1 VARNTTV
8 ERILDGA
15 LHALAQHGERKLSMS
30 DICEHA
36 GVSRG
41 TLYRYFKSQ
50 EEVLEAVGHHVE
62 QGVRDRLDAA
72 IAKQP
77 APEHRL
83 RIVLEV
89 VVESLW
95 LQPAAAQ
102 VLEVAPAVALRYVRE
117 TFPQF
122 VKIIAAALRP
132 AAQHIPA
139 VRDKTVT
146 TRQLAELTLRVGAS
160 TYLVPAADV
169 RDLPRRLEQLIRV
182 DAGESSAAKQ
192 PRSPARTRKAG

>member
-1 VARNTTV
+1 MARNTTV

-15 LHALAQHGERKLSMS
+15 LNALARHGERKLSMS

-41 TLYRYFKSQ
+41 TLYRYFKSK

-72 IAKQP
+72 IARQP

-102 VLEVAPAVALRYVRE
+102 VLEVEPAFALRYMRE

-132 AAQHIPA
+132 AVQHIPA

-146 TRQLAELTLRVGAS
+146 TRQLAELTLRLGAS
-160 TYLVPAADV
+160 TYLMPAADV
-169 RDLPRRLEQLIRV
+169 RDLPRRLEQLVCV
-182 DAGESSAAKQ
+182 DVGSAKQ
-192 PRSPARTRKAG
+192 PRSPARTRTAG